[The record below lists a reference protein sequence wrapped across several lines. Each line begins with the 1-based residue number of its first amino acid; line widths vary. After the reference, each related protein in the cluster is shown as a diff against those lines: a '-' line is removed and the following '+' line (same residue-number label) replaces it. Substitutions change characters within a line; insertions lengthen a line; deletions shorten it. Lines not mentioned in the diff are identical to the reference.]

1 MSAENHNTPPAATIM
16 KYLSSVPVFQHL
28 LLADDSVELRA
39 DVHLGAGLAHPTP
52 QDTRHQAQDQAAK
65 SSFSI
70 RLVGKKVKIKKVS
83 NRILKL
89 LIMHSFNLHKNTNN
103 YYKLSLPPSSPLS
116 PLNCIATSLEFCCCL
131 WN

>member
-1 MSAENHNTPPAATIM
+1 MSAENHNTPPASIM
-16 KYLSSVPVFQHL
+16 KYLSAVPVFQHL

-70 RLVGKKVKIKKVS
+70 RSVG
-83 NRILKL
+83 
-89 LIMHSFNLHKNTNN
+89 
-103 YYKLSLPPSSPLS
+103 
-116 PLNCIATSLEFCCCL
+116 
-131 WN
+131 